1 MPKLFRCHPDPV
13 ALPPP
18 GTNRGKRGDGG
29 NGNAVSPVTSVEL
42 EGVEPSSKQGTRRL
56 STCLSV
62 ISSFSPYPAY
72 GSPIRSPVRKIS
84 PRTPEHA
91 PQPASH
97 CRYPDASRTRSGSCR
112 RGTRPR
118 TSLGTGIKVMLL
130 SKITQRVHSYYCHLY
145 VCALRL
151 TSQPHNARHAY
162 FPTLPAVKTGQP
174 RKDVPSVA
182 YLRQPERTANLRK
195 IFRLSK

>member
-1 MPKLFRCHPDPV
+1 MKSIFNKEVTTKARKLFSYISMCISLFVRSHKKWRASHIILRRP
-13 ALPPP
+13 LQIL
-18 GTNRGKRGDGG
+18 
-29 NGNAVSPVTSVEL
+29 SVDL

-84 PRTPEHA
+84 PRTPGHA

-145 VCALRL
+145 V
-151 TSQPHNARHAY
+151 
-162 FPTLPAVKTGQP
+162 
-174 RKDVPSVA
+174 
-182 YLRQPERTANLRK
+182 
-195 IFRLSK
+195 

>member
-1 MPKLFRCHPDPV
+1 MKYAECCWTWRRGFSSPTISPTNN
-13 ALPPP
+13 LPQSAFPFIVLQNKNP
-18 GTNRGKRGDGG
+18 AIQRITGFFIVFHQTF
-29 NGNAVSPVTSVEL
+29 VEL

-84 PRTPEHA
+84 PRTPGHA

-145 VCALRL
+145 V
-151 TSQPHNARHAY
+151 
-162 FPTLPAVKTGQP
+162 
-174 RKDVPSVA
+174 
-182 YLRQPERTANLRK
+182 
-195 IFRLSK
+195 

>member
-1 MPKLFRCHPDPV
+1 MPSRPGRTPVSGNEPRPQRCFRC
-13 ALPPP
+13 PPAP
-18 GTNRGKRGDGG
+18 AAPPSPATTRGHSGDGA
-29 NGNAVSPVTSVEL
+29 NANAVTPATSVEL

-84 PRTPEHA
+84 PRTPGHA

-130 SKITQRVHSYYCHLY
+130 SKITQRVHSYYCHSY
-145 VCALRL
+145 V
-151 TSQPHNARHAY
+151 
-162 FPTLPAVKTGQP
+162 
-174 RKDVPSVA
+174 
-182 YLRQPERTANLRK
+182 
-195 IFRLSK
+195 

>member
-1 MPKLFRCHPDPV
+1 MPSRPGRTPVSGNEPRPQRWGGGRANPVPPHPTGGGGGGYHRPPRV
-13 ALPPP
+13 PPP
-18 GTNRGKRGDGG
+18 SRVPTGG
-29 NGNAVSPVTSVEL
+29 HGGVGLTSFAVPPATSVEL

-84 PRTPEHA
+84 PRTPGHA

-145 VCALRL
+145 V
-151 TSQPHNARHAY
+151 
-162 FPTLPAVKTGQP
+162 
-174 RKDVPSVA
+174 
-182 YLRQPERTANLRK
+182 
-195 IFRLSK
+195 